1 MSNCPSCSQSIKIED
16 FHFGTL
22 FTCPHCQNVFFIGW
36 DGQPEVA
43 SQEVSFSEPIAQ
55 EMTPQAMDFITPLNS
70 LPMNEEP
77 IIDQPIIDQPKKE
90 DFSDVLEFANS
101 VEDNGVITYS
111 LTIKGIDLSHLHE
124 QIVEALSDP
133 KFNWQVAEIMSK
145 IQSGT
150 LVLESLS
157 PAKTVVL
164 VQRLKYLPVE
174 IQWRQ
179 NVLTN

>member
-1 MSNCPSCSQSIKIED
+1 M
-16 FHFGTL
+16 
-22 FTCPHCQNVFFIGW
+22 
-36 DGQPEVA
+36 A
-43 SQEVSFSEPIAQ
+43 SQEVTFSPSTSP

-70 LPMNEEP
+70 PPMNEEP
-77 IIDQPIIDQPKKE
+77 ILDQPKKE

-101 VEDNGVITYS
+101 VEDNGVITYN

-133 KFNWQVAEIMSK
+133 KFNWQVAEMMSK
-145 IQSGT
+145 IQNGT